1 MTQQQPLELGHGI
14 SMIDLHDL
22 GLPNRTGCYVFRE
35 ELTLI
40 ETGPSRSIPYLLQG
54 LEQLNI
60 RPEEIRY
67 IIVTHIHLD
76 HAGGAG
82 LLIQHCTNAKV
93 IVHPRGARHL
103 VDPSRLIAGAKMV
116 YGDKFDELFA
126 PILPVPEE
134 RILIKGEG
142 DTLTIGP
149 GRTLRFLDTPGHA
162 LHHFSIYDPVSH
174 GVFCGDTAGI
184 RYSHLEADGIPF
196 FLPVTSPN
204 QFDPEAMLASIER
217 FKTMNLSR
225 LYYGHYGMTTQVDE
239 AIRQVVHWLPRFL
252 EESEKIFTE
261 NAGTVVQLVDL
272 ISQRLMDI
280 IRKELSEKGIQDSHP
295 VYQILMMDAQVSAM
309 GLVDYLSKKSEKAKA

>member
-1 MTQQQPLELGHGI
+1 MAQQQPIELGHGL

-60 RPEEIRY
+60 RPAEIRY

-76 HAGGAG
+76 HAGGVG
-82 LLIQHCTNAKV
+82 LLIKDCPNANV
-93 IVHPRGARHL
+93 IVHPRGARYL
-103 VDPSRLIAGAKMV
+103 ADPARLIAGARMV
-116 YGDKFDELFA
+116 YGEKFDELFD

-134 RILIKGEG
+134 RILVKGDG

-162 LHHFSIYDPVSH
+162 QHHFSIYDPVSH

-184 RYSHLEADGIPF
+184 RYIQLEADGIPF

-217 FKTMNLSR
+217 YKTMNLAR

-239 AIRQVVHWLPRFL
+239 AIRQVVHWIPRFV
-252 EESEKIFTE
+252 EESENVLSE
-261 NAGTVVQLVDL
+261 NTGTVVQQAAL
-272 ISQRLMDI
+272 ISQRLLDI
-280 IRKELSEKGIQDSHP
+280 IRKELSEKGVEDSHP
-295 VYQILMMDAQVSAM
+295 VYEMLKMDFQVSAM
-309 GLVDYLSKKSEKAKA
+309 GLVDYLNKRSEKAKA